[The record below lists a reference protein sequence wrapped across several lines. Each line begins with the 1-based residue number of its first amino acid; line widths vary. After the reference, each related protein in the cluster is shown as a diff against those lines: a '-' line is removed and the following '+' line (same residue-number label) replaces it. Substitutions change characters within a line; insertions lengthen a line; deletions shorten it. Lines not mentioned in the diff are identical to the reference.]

1 VLPDQIPSNFLKE
14 RLRQQAQAE
23 GISLTP
29 DEEMFIDLATSGR
42 MQDANQVVQN
52 IKQKESIQQF
62 GQKLM
67 TLLGNAYRQDLQTD
81 PQAKEKYKAAA
92 QSLAGGHGIFK
103 IILPLIL
110 ERGIELQ
117 ESAGSDMVVTRKVSI
132 LGTVPAGSSK
142 SFRES
147 VPPITSTSNLPEP
160 PPPNIPGVEPE
171 SSVKRFL
178 VLLFLVI
185 AGLVLWF
192 LISRR

>member
-1 VLPDQIPSNFLKE
+1 MDQIGSNFLKD

-23 GISLTP
+23 GISLTQ
-29 DEEMFIDLATSGR
+29 DEETFIDLATSGR
-42 MQDANQVVQN
+42 MQDANQVIQN

-62 GQKLM
+62 GQKMM
-67 TLLGNAYRQDLQTD
+67 TLLANAYRQDVQTD

-103 IILPLIL
+103 FMLPLIL
-110 ERGIELQ
+110 EHGIELQ
-117 ESAGSDMVVTRKVSI
+117 ESAGSDMIVARKVSI
-132 LGTVPAGSSK
+132 RGTVPARSSK
-142 SFRES
+142 DFQQS
-147 VPPITSTSNLPEP
+147 VPPITATSNLPDP
-160 PPPNIPGVEPE
+160 PPPGVPGLEPE

-178 VLLFLVI
+178 MLLFLVI

>member
-1 VLPDQIPSNFLKE
+1 MDQIGANFLKD

-23 GISLTP
+23 GISLTQ

-42 MQDANQVVQN
+42 MQDANQVIQN

-62 GQKLM
+62 GQKLV

-81 PQAKEKYKAAA
+81 PNAKDRYKAAV

-103 IILPLIL
+103 FILPLIL
-110 ERGIELQ
+110 ERGVELQ
-117 ESAGSDMVVTRKVSI
+117 EMGESDMVVGRKISI
-132 LGTVPAGSSK
+132 TGKISVHGSK
-142 SFRES
+142 HFQES
-147 VPPITSTSNLPEP
+147 VPPITSTSSLPEP
-160 PPPNIPGVEPE
+160 PPPGVPGVEPE

-178 VLLFLVI
+178 MLLFLVI